1 MDLRKCAGPRRTRP
15 CLNRRIAIKCDLQR
29 DSSFR
34 YPQLRSCFVLPASIA
49 SVTTGF
55 SILADV
61 NECSIV
67 AKETTSKSDEME
79 SEAPSVSF
87 AQLSPEALI
96 QLCIN
101 GDAAA
106 WEEFMHRYHRLI
118 AGVVF
123 RTTQKWGESS
133 PTTMDDLIQE
143 IYLKL
148 CADEYRLLRAYD
160 PKHPDAIYGYLKV
173 ITANVVHD
181 RFKALHSEKRG
192 GDQIVEELITLEN
205 RGGLDEASGS
215 KHAMEREI
223 LLREIDS
230 HLNASLS
237 GDTADR
243 DRTIFW
249 LYYRQ
254 GFTAKAIASLPAIG
268 LTIKGVESTILRI
281 TKLVRRRM
289 VETPLVNPDG

>member
-1 MDLRKCAGPRRTRP
+1 
-15 CLNRRIAIKCDLQR
+15 
-29 DSSFR
+29 
-34 YPQLRSCFVLPASIA
+34 
-49 SVTTGF
+49 
-55 SILADV
+55 
-61 NECSIV
+61 
-67 AKETTSKSDEME
+67 ME
-79 SEAPSVSF
+79 SQALPVSF

-96 QLCIN
+96 QKCVN
-101 GDAAA
+101 ADVTA
-106 WEEFMHRYHRLI
+106 WEEFMRRYHRLI

-143 IYLKL
+143 TYLKL

-160 PKHPDAIYGYLKV
+160 PKHPDAIFGYLKV
-173 ITANVVHD
+173 VTANVVHD

-192 GDQIVEELITLEN
+192 GDQIVEELKTLEN
-205 RGGLDEASGS
+205 QSGLDEAAGS
-215 KHAMEREI
+215 KRAMEREI
-223 LLREIDS
+223 LLREIDV

-237 GDTADR
+237 GETADR

-268 LTIKGVESTILRI
+268 LTIKGVESTILRL
-281 TKLVRRRM
+281 TKLVRTRM
-289 VETPLVNPDG
+289 VETQLVNPDG